1 MEEYLLCD
9 ETTSAGCDVEQEKFL
24 RGNEGRKAP
33 VWWEQPTFSFWF
45 GFVDTLPSELGYCN
59 NLMNLN
65 APVGKKQRTKKY
77 AEEFHGYHYVYDK
90 GQREIKYQML
100 LKQTL
105 NLNLDLFFL

>member
-1 MEEYLLCD
+1 
-9 ETTSAGCDVEQEKFL
+9 
-24 RGNEGRKAP
+24 
-33 VWWEQPTFSFWF
+33 
-45 GFVDTLPSELGYCN
+45 
-59 NLMNLN
+59 MNLN
-65 APVGKKQRTKKY
+65 APVGKKQRTQKY